1 MPWAF
6 FLYVVYSVFDLSQF
20 IFFVIGC
27 MATLALACLIFPR
40 LFLRKQKFFPR
51 RVITAFE
58 SKMFHRLNE
67 AFPQY
72 HVLAQVAFS
81 ALITNQNYKIRNRF
95 NRKVTDF
102 VILDSSYNVLVIIEL
117 DDPSHIGK
125 EKEDAERDAMLEEA
139 GYRVLRY
146 TSIPSCNTLKQD
158 IKSL

>member
-1 MPWAF
+1 
-6 FLYVVYSVFDLSQF
+6 
-20 IFFVIGC
+20 

-40 LFLRKQKFFPR
+40 LFRPKQKFYPR

-67 AFPQY
+67 AFPNY

-102 VILDSSYNVLVIIEL
+102 VILDQSYNVLVIIEL

-125 EKEDAERDAMLEEA
+125 ETEDAERDAMLQEA
-139 GYRVLRY
+139 GYRILRY
-146 TSIPSCNTLKQD
+146 TSIPTISTLKHD
-158 IKSL
+158 LR

>member
-1 MPWAF
+1 
-6 FLYVVYSVFDLSQF
+6 
-20 IFFVIGC
+20 
-27 MATLALACLIFPR
+27 MATLALACLVFPR
-40 LFLRKQKFFPR
+40 LFRRKQKFFPR

-67 AFPQY
+67 AFPDY

-102 VILDSSYNVLVIIEL
+102 VILDQAYNVLVIIEL

-125 EKEDAERDAMLEEA
+125 ETEDAERDAMLEEA
-139 GYRVLRY
+139 GYRILRY
-146 TSIPSCNTLKQD
+146 TNIPSISTLRHD
-158 IKSL
+158 IG